1 MKLPS
6 RIAVATLAVL
16 STSLSL
22 KAGEPVKHTNPVP
35 ASFSDDKPAYLYFK
49 EGSFTRTGVH
59 RVEFEAQLAGEI
71 GLAARKQ
78 EVIFLI
84 SFDIDNTASTGKEYI
99 TFPGLGVD
107 ATVWLKK
114 EPNLSKFNAYSDEVV
129 VGGKTYEIEIIQSK
143 VSNDKI
149 QVAMKSELFAKYP
162 EFRVYVQSKHTFL
175 EKGRETSEVVVDQ
188 FPRRGALTIP
198 Q

>member
-6 RIAVATLAVL
+6 RIALATLAVL

-22 KAGEPVKHTNPVP
+22 KAGEPVKHTNPVQT
-35 ASFSDDKPAYLYFK
+35 SFSDEKPAYLYFK
-49 EGSFTRTGVH
+49 EGAFTRTGSQ
-59 RVEFEAQLAGEI
+59 RVDFEVQLAGEI

-78 EVIFLI
+78 EVVFTI
-84 SFDIDNTASTGKEYI
+84 SFDIDNTASTGREAI

-114 EPNLSKFNAYSDEVV
+114 EPNLSKFNAYSDEVM
-129 VGGKTYEIEIIQSK
+129 VGGKKYEIEITQSK

-149 QVAMKSELFAKYP
+149 EVSMKSELFAKYP
-162 EFRVYVQSKHTFL
+162 DFRVYALSKHTFL
-175 EKGRETSEVVVDQ
+175 EKGRETSEIVVDQ
-188 FPRRGALTIP
+188 FPRRGALTIA